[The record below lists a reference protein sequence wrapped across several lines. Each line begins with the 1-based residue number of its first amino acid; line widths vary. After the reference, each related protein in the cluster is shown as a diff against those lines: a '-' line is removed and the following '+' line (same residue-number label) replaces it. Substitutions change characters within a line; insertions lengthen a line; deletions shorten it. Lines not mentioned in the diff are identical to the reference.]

1 MNRLD
6 EIVVFDPL
14 SRDELRKFA
23 RLHMKD
29 VVILLAE
36 RGVALGVTD
45 AALDLV
51 LQEAYDPVSNHFF
64 FFISYSKSILPGDVP
79 VMVCYETVVNF
90 ITVPHNM
97 FDCVYK

>member
-1 MNRLD
+1 MNRLN

-14 SRDELRKFA
+14 SRDELIKFA

-29 VVILLAE
+29 VAIHLAE

-51 LQEAYDPVSNHFF
+51 LQEVYDPVINHFF
-64 FFISYSKSILPGDVP
+64 LLYFLFR
-79 VMVCYETVVNF
+79 VCLARGRARYGLL
-90 ITVPHNM
+90 
-97 FDCVYK
+97 

>member
-1 MNRLD
+1 LNRLD

-14 SRDELRKFA
+14 SHDELRKFA

-29 VVILLAE
+29 VAIHLAE

-51 LQEAYDPVSNHFF
+51 LQEAYDPVSNHFVL
-64 FFISYSKSILPGDVP
+64 IS
-79 VMVCYETVVNF
+79 F
-90 ITVPHNM
+90 
-97 FDCVYK
+97 

>member
-14 SRDELRKFA
+14 SFDGLRKFA

-29 VVILLAE
+29 VEIHLVE

-51 LQEAYDPVSNHFF
+51 LQEAYDPVSSHFF
-64 FFISYSKSILPGDVP
+64 LFSFLFRVYLARGCA
-79 VMVCYETVVNF
+79 CYGLL
-90 ITVPHNM
+90 
-97 FDCVYK
+97 